1 MLIVCDTLVA
11 LRGWTR
17 EGATIFAKNSDRDPN
32 EAQVLE
38 FHPRSKRSEERVEC
52 TYISVEQVD
61 ETYAVLISR
70 PYWMWGAEMGVNE
83 HGVAIG
89 NEAVWTREP
98 YAEKGLT
105 GMDLLRL
112 ALERSRTASEALKWI
127 TSLLEQYG
135 QGGNCSATRKM
146 LYHNSFIVADPREA
160 WVLETAGRY
169 WVAERVKDVR
179 SISNALTIEDRW
191 DLASSGV
198 VEHARE
204 RGYCKDRFSF
214 RDCYSDRFYTR
225 LAKGWERQAH
235 TQKALEEAK
244 GSIDFRFVASL
255 LRSHAREPYHPPE
268 GSNAD
273 VCMHAGGFTRP
284 SQTAASMIAILYER
298 VPVVFATGT
307 STPCISA
314 FKPVFPEAGLPDL
327 GPRPVGVWDG
337 GRSYWWRHELLS
349 RKLSCSYSRYA
360 STIRKEIIELEER
373 FYAKAMEARE
383 AYVRGETSPE
393 ELRELTREAFDEAA
407 RLEEKWL
414 TAVKPSRCLNPL
426 YTLFWRR
433 VNRAAGVPA

>member
-1 MLIVCDTLVA
+1 VCDTLVA

-38 FHPRSKRSEERVEC
+38 FHPRSRRTEERVKC
-52 TYISVEQVD
+52 TYVSVEQVD

-105 GMDLLRL
+105 GMDLVRL
-112 ALERSRTASEALKWI
+112 ALERSRTASEAVKWI

-135 QGGNCSATRKM
+135 QGGNCSAARKL
-146 LYHNSFIVADPREA
+146 LYHNSFIIADPREA

-179 SISNALTIEDRW
+179 SISNALSIGDSW

-198 VEHARE
+198 IEHARE
-204 RGYCKDRFSF
+204 RGYCRGRFSF
-214 RDCYSDRFYTR
+214 RDCYSDRLYTR
-225 LAKGWERQAH
+225 VAKGRERQAY
-235 TQKALEEAK
+235 TQRALEEAK
-244 GSIDFRFVASL
+244 GAIDFRFAASL
-255 LRSHAREPYHPPE
+255 LRSHAREPYDPSR

-284 SQTAASMIAILYER
+284 SQTAASMIAILYEEA
-298 VPVVFATGT
+298 PLVFATGT

-314 FKPVFPEAGLPDL
+314 FKPLFPTAGLPDL
-327 GPRPVGVWDG
+327 GPQPGGVWDG

-349 RKLSCSYSRYA
+349 RRLACSYSRYA
-360 STIRKEIIELEER
+360 PAIRRDMIELEER
-373 FYAKAMEARE
+373 YYARAVEARE
-383 AYVRGETSPE
+383 RLLRGEASPE
-393 ELRELTREAFDEAA
+393 ELRRLTREAFEEAA
-407 RLEEKWL
+407 RLEERWL
-414 TAVKPSRCLNPL
+414 AAVKPSPCLNPL
-426 YTLFWRR
+426 YALFWRR
-433 VNRAAGVPA
+433 VNRAARIPA

>member
-1 MLIVCDTLVA
+1 VCDTFVA

-38 FHPRSKRSEERVEC
+38 FHPRSRRTEERVKC
-52 TYISVEQVD
+52 TYVSVEQVD

-105 GMDLLRL
+105 GMDLVRL
-112 ALERSRTASEALKWI
+112 ALERSRTASEAVKWI

-135 QGGNCSATRKM
+135 QGGNCSAARKL
-146 LYHNSFIVADPREA
+146 LYHNSFIIADPREA

-179 SISNALTIEDRW
+179 SISNALSIGDSW

-198 VEHARE
+198 VERARE
-204 RGYCKDRFSF
+204 RGYCRGRFSF

-225 LAKGWERQAH
+225 VAKGRERQAY
-235 TQKALEEAK
+235 TQRALEEAK
-244 GSIDFRFVASL
+244 GAIDFRFAASL
-255 LRSHAREPYHPPE
+255 LRSHAREPYDPSK

-284 SQTAASMIAILYER
+284 SQTAASMIAILYEEA
-298 VPVVFATGT
+298 PLVFATGT

-314 FKPVFPEAGLPDL
+314 FKPLFPTAGLPDL
-327 GPRPVGVWDG
+327 GPQPGGVWDG

-349 RKLSCSYSRYA
+349 RRLACSYSRYA
-360 STIRKEIIELEER
+360 PAIRRDMIELEER
-373 FYAKAMEARE
+373 YYARAVEARGRLL
-383 AYVRGETSPE
+383 RGEASPE
-393 ELRELTREAFDEAA
+393 ELRRLTREAFEEAA
-407 RLEEKWL
+407 RLEERWL
-414 TAVKPSRCLNPL
+414 AAVKPSPCLNPL
-426 YTLFWRR
+426 YALFWRR
-433 VNRAAGVPA
+433 VNRAAGIPA

>member
-1 MLIVCDTLVA
+1 MCDTLVA

-38 FHPRSKRSEERVEC
+38 FHPRSRRTEERVKC
-52 TYISVEQVD
+52 TYVSVEQVD

-105 GMDLLRL
+105 GMDLVRL
-112 ALERSRTASEALKWI
+112 ALERSRTASEAVKWI

-135 QGGNCSATRKM
+135 QGGNCSAARKL

-179 SISNALTIEDRW
+179 SISNALSIGDSW

-204 RGYCKDRFSF
+204 RGYCRGRFSF
-214 RDCYSDRFYTR
+214 RDCYSDRLYTR
-225 LAKGWERQAH
+225 VAKGRERQAY
-235 TQKALEEAK
+235 TQRALEEAK
-244 GSIDFRFVASL
+244 GAIDFRFAASL
-255 LRSHAREPYHPPE
+255 LRSHAKEPYDPSK

-273 VCMHAGGFTRP
+273 VCMHAGGYTRP
-284 SQTAASMIAILYER
+284 SQTAASMIAILYEEA
-298 VPVVFATGT
+298 PLVFATGT
-307 STPCISA
+307 STPCISE
-314 FKPVFPEAGLPDL
+314 FKPLFPTAGLPDL
-327 GPRPVGVWDG
+327 GPQPGGVWDG

-349 RKLSCSYSRYA
+349 RRLACSYSRYA
-360 STIRKEIIELEER
+360 PAIRRDMLELEER
-373 FYAKAMEARE
+373 YYARAVEARE
-383 AYVRGETSPE
+383 RLLRGEASPE
-393 ELRELTREAFDEAA
+393 ELRRLTREAFEEAA
-407 RLEEKWL
+407 KLEEKWL
-414 TAVKPSRCLNPL
+414 AAVKPSPCLNPL
-426 YTLFWRR
+426 YALFWRR
-433 VNRAAGVPA
+433 VNRAARIPA

>member
-1 MLIVCDTLVA
+1 VCDTLVA

-17 EGATIFAKNSDRDPN
+17 DGAAIFAKNSDRDPN

-38 FHPRSKRSEERVEC
+38 FHPRMRRTEERVKC

-61 ETYAVLISR
+61 ETYAILISR

-98 YAEKGLT
+98 YAERGLT

-112 ALERSRTASEALKWI
+112 ALERSRTASEAVKWI
-127 TSLLEQYG
+127 TSLLEEYG
-135 QGGNCSATRKM
+135 QGGNCSATRKL

-160 WVLETAGRY
+160 WILETAGRY
-169 WVAERVKDVR
+169 WVAERVRDVR
-179 SISNALTIEDRW
+179 SISNALSIGERW

-198 VEHARE
+198 VERARE
-204 RGYCKDRFSF
+204 RGYCKGPFSF

-225 LAKGWERQAH
+225 LAKGRERQAY
-235 TQKALEEAK
+235 TQRALEEAK
-244 GSIDFRFVASL
+244 GSIDFRLVASL
-255 LRSHAREPYHPPE
+255 LRSHAKEPYHPSR

-273 VCMHAGGFTRP
+273 VCMHAGGLTRP

-314 FKPVFPEAGLPDL
+314 FKPVFPEVSLPDL
-327 GPRPVGVWDG
+327 GPQPSGAWDG

-349 RKLSCSYSRYA
+349 RRLACSYSRYA
-360 STIRKEIIELEER
+360 PAIRREMVELEER
-373 FYAKAMEARE
+373 FYARAMEARG
-383 AYVRGETSPE
+383 AYLRGEATLE
-393 ELRELTREAFDEAA
+393 ELRELTREAFEEAA
-407 RLEEKWL
+407 KLEDKWL
-414 TAVKPSRCLNPL
+414 ALVKPSPCLNPL
-426 YTLFWRR
+426 YALFWRR
-433 VNRAAGVPA
+433 ANRAAGIPT

>member
-1 MLIVCDTLVA
+1 MCDTLVA

-38 FHPRSKRSEERVEC
+38 FHPRSRRIEEKVKC
-52 TYISVEQVD
+52 TYVSVEQVD

-135 QGGNCSATRKM
+135 QGGNCSASRRM
-146 LYHNSFIVADPREA
+146 FYHNSFIIADPREA
-160 WVLETAGRY
+160 WVFETAGRY

-179 SISNALTIEDRW
+179 SISNALSIGERW

-198 VEHARE
+198 VERAKE
-204 RGYCKDRFSF
+204 RGYCKGRFSF
-214 RDCYSDRFYTR
+214 KDCYSDRFYTR
-225 LAKGWERQAH
+225 VAKGRERQAY

-244 GSIDFRFVASL
+244 GFIDFRFTASL
-255 LRSHAREPYHPPE
+255 LRSHAREPYDPSR

-284 SQTAASMIAILYER
+284 SQTAASMIAILYEK
-298 VPVVFATGT
+298 VPLVFATGT

-314 FKPVFPEAGLPDL
+314 FKPMFPEAGLPDL
-327 GPRPVGVWDG
+327 GPQPGGVWDG

-349 RKLSCSYSRYA
+349 RKLSCCYSRYA
-360 STIRKEIIELEER
+360 SSIKNELLELEER
-373 FYAKAMEARE
+373 FYARALDARM
-383 AYVRGETSPE
+383 AYLRGEASLE
-393 ELRELTREAFDEAA
+393 ELRELTRQAFEEAA
-407 RLEEKWL
+407 KLEGKWL
-414 TAVKPSRCLNPL
+414 SAVKPSRCLNPL
-426 YTLFWRR
+426 YALFWRR
-433 VNRAAGVPA
+433 VNEAAGIPA